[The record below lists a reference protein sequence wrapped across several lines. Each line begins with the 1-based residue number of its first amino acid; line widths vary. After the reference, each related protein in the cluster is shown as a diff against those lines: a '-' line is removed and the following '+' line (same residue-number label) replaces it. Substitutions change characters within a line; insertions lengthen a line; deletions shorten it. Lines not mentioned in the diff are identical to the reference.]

1 MNDASWCA
9 KAEQLRNNNHYFS
22 SDLTKFLVLEMM
34 GYAVSDE
41 HMKDAVK
48 NSDFVLNEK
57 EDAIRFS
64 ELRDVPLPQHP

>member
-1 MNDASWCA
+1 
-9 KAEQLRNNNHYFS
+9 
-22 SDLTKFLVLEMM
+22 MM
-34 GYAVSDE
+34 GYSVSDQ
-41 HMKDAVK
+41 HLRDAAK

>member
-1 MNDASWCA
+1 
-9 KAEQLRNNNHYFS
+9 
-22 SDLTKFLVLEMM
+22 MM
-34 GYAVSDE
+34 GYSVSDQ
-41 HMKDAVK
+41 HLRDAVK